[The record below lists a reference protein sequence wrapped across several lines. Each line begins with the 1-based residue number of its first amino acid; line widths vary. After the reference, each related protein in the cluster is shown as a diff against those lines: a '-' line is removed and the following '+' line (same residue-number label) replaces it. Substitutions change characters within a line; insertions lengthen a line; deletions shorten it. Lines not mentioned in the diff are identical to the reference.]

1 MAAFIPG
8 ATRENLIAMIA
19 LHFSPQA
26 LFTFAVKW
34 IPAVFAKISA
44 SPDPAV
50 LERTAVLRLGQEPS
64 TLRCFNRRADRT
76 IDTRSDHGCK
86 LYQDSPLAWHLEA

>member
-44 SPDPAV
+44 SP
-50 LERTAVLRLGQEPS
+50 EVLRLDQEPS
-64 TLRCFNRRADRT
+64 TLCCFNTRADRT
-76 IDTRSDHGCK
+76 INTRSYHGCK
-86 LYQDSPLAWHLEA
+86 LYQDSPLAWRLEA